1 MRPWAHVAFHSTDTG
16 FKIATKK
23 KFVFPN
29 GITGPK
35 PDPAGLRQFQKDEPV
50 PGPIFVASYDL
61 GQILA
66 FERSG
71 YGELNFSDKVQ
82 LNSTADN
89 LMLSDPPTDLLVA
102 GHPSLPAVMAHATD
116 LEEKITCSSVVSG
129 IKLGTDGKPLSGEG
143 SKTTEWLVDS
153 VGDFVNTSTTAW
165 ADLKKGDLVVS
176 GLVGRGILHCKG
188 FAHSA

>member
-1 MRPWAHVAFHSTDTG
+1 MAFHSIETG
-16 FKIATKK
+16 FRVATKK

-35 PDPAGLRQFQKDEPV
+35 PSPAGFRRFQKDEPV
-50 PGPIFVASYDL
+50 VGPIFVASYDL

-66 FERSG
+66 FERSENG
-71 YGELNFSDKVQ
+71 GLEFLDKVQ

-89 LMLSDPPTDLLVA
+89 LMLTDPPTDLLIA

-116 LEEKITCSSVVSG
+116 LEEKITCGSVVSG
-129 IKLGTDGKPLSGEG
+129 IKLGKGGKPLSGEG
-143 SKTTEWLVDS
+143 SRLTEWLVDG
-153 VGDFVNTSTTAW
+153 VGAFVNTSTTAW

-188 FAHSA
+188 FEPGT